1 MGAAVE
7 CCPPRADEVEVL
19 QLKSLPLGFRFR
31 PTDEELIDYYLRQK
45 INGNGGDVW
54 VIREIDVCKW
64 EPWDLPDLSVIR
76 NKDPEWFFFCPRD
89 RKYPNGH
96 RLNRATTHGYW
107 KATGKDRKIKSGSIM
122 IGMKKTLVFYTGRAP
137 RGKRTNWVMH
147 EYRPTL
153 KELDGTNPGQS
164 AYVLC
169 RLFKKQDETLEG
181 SNCEENDR
189 TKSTPTTANNY
200 SPEEIHPEVFPTVAS
215 PSLATEDDKN
225 SEEATSNIITP
236 VDGNIEECVTC
247 DVQNKIVIP
256 TTAEEDQ
263 LLNFD
268 MFYDPTT
275 EPLDDKLF
283 SPVHQHIPPEFCY
296 PSSDEVANCGL
307 QFQYGTNE
315 IDITEFINSVVNWDE
330 LSYDSSSQKPTSALV
345 DAKDN
350 GSGSESDVEM
360 PNILRLQSLRAG
372 NPGEAIDTEPP
383 SNLEK
388 TSGFH
393 GTINPELSGD
403 EKSHMGLLQNNLLLA
418 SPDAG
423 TGQVYNVDNGS
434 KNYDSVINGSTG
446 TGIRIRCRQVRNDM
460 PNPNPNSQ
468 GTAPRRIRLQRILQ
482 VHPLGCSE
490 VGEGGSCITEDH
502 DSKPIIAWETKASEN
517 NVDDVDAVDSK
528 VVDEPRKTSPES
540 TDITEVPEEHTATAG
555 SFLKS
560 KDIKSL
566 CTRTRYTSKVSIKL
580 TVWSSVVVLFII
592 VLVLVVVLA
601 HVWGQS

>member
-7 CCPPRADEVEVL
+7 CCPPRVDEVAVL
-19 QLKSLPLGFRFR
+19 PLNSLPLGFRFR

-76 NKDPEWFFFCPRD
+76 NKDPEWFFFCPQD

-107 KATGKDRKIKSGSIM
+107 KATGKDRKIKSGSTV

-169 RLFKKQDETLEG
+169 RLFKKQDETLES

-189 TKSTPTTANNY
+189 TVSTPATANY
-200 SPEEIHPEVFPTVAS
+200 SPEEMQSDVVPMAAS

-225 SEEATSNIITP
+225 RAVPFSVSENSEEATSNIITP
-236 VDGNIEECVTC
+236 IDCNGEECDTC

-275 EPLDDKLF
+275 EPWDDKLF
-283 SPVHQHIPPEFCY
+283 SPAHQHIPPEFCF
-296 PSSDEVANCGL
+296 PLSNEVDNCGL
-307 QFQYGTNE
+307 QLQHDTNE
-315 IDITEFINSVVNWDE
+315 VNMAEFLNSVINWDE
-330 LSYDSSSQKPTSALV
+330 LSYDSSSQKPTSTLV

-350 GSGSESDVEM
+350 GSGSDSDVEM
-360 PNILRLQSLRAG
+360 PNILSLQALHAV
-372 NPGEAIDTEPP
+372 NPGAIDKRTP
-383 SNLEK
+383 SKLEK
-388 TSGFH
+388 ISHFNC
-393 GTINPELSGD
+393 TISSEPSGD
-403 EKSHMGLLQNNLLLA
+403 EEKSHTGSLRNNYLMA
-418 SPDAG
+418 SSPDSG
-423 TGQVYNVDNGS
+423 MGQVYNVDNES
-434 KNYDSVINGSTG
+434 RNYNPVVNGDIG
-446 TGIRIRCRQVRNDM
+446 TGIRIRPRQVRNDL
-460 PNPNPNSQ
+460 PNTNPASQ
-468 GTAPRRIRLQRILQ
+468 GTAPRRIRLQRKLQ
-482 VHPLGCSE
+482 LHPLSSNE
-490 VGEGGSCITEDH
+490 VVKGGSCVPEDH
-502 DSKPIIAWETKASEN
+502 GSKPIVVGGMKASEN
-517 NVDDVDAVDSK
+517 HAADADAMVAK
-528 VVDEPRKTSPES
+528 VVNEPQKNSPEL
-540 TDITEVPEEHTATAG
+540 TDITEIAQQHATKAA
-555 SFLKS
+555 
-560 KDIKSL
+560 
-566 CTRTRYTSKVSIKL
+566 SIKL
-580 TVWSSVVVLFII
+580 EIWSSVVFFVT
-592 VLVLVVVLA
+592 VLVLLVFLA
-601 HVWGQS
+601 FVWGAL